1 MLGASALSFLTSLS
15 SLPPAGRPDRV
26 SVAIERWQDRLAD
39 TPLAERAAS
48 LIADPNGYALI
59 TAIFGNSPYLT
70 ESWLAESETIFR
82 LIDTGPDRTMA
93 EILDAINDG
102 LAAQDTAVVS
112 RALRRAKR
120 RAALVTAIA
129 DISGVWTLEQVTEI
143 LSDLAAKALDCASG
157 HALAILRARKGEEM
171 SPALVA
177 DSRRGLVILGM
188 GKLGARE
195 LNYSSDIDIIVLY
208 DADRV
213 APEIMAL
220 MEYSLTEVYV
230 KAARTLVRLL
240 HERDADGYVFRTDL
254 RLRPDPASTPLA
266 MSVLS
271 AETYYETVGQNWE
284 RAAMIKARPVAGD
297 IDAGYI
303 FLKNL
308 RPYIW
313 RKHLDFAAIQD
324 IHSIKRQI
332 HAHKGGAD
340 IAVYGH
346 NVKVGR
352 GGIREIEFFA
362 QTQQL
367 IWGGRDPAVRVAG
380 TIPALYALVH
390 AGRVQQS
397 TADELAAIYR
407 YLRKVEHRLQM
418 IEDQQT
424 HSLPNDIE
432 GLARVAAFLGEP
444 SAEALEALLMKTF
457 GRVQHIYSELFEEAP
472 TLSATGSLVF
482 TGIDD
487 DPDTLATLA
496 SLGFKEGGRLSEAV
510 RGWHHGRIRATRST
524 RARELLTELMPAL
537 LDAFGKTPDPDG
549 AFGRFDTFLSNL
561 PAGIQLFSLLYS
573 NPQLLDTLAE
583 VMGAAPALANY
594 LGRHPRLL
602 DGLLADTTAVGRE
615 ALASDLARQLEET
628 SSYEE
633 ALDLVRRWTG
643 DRRFQA
649 GLALLRGN
657 LTPEAAGIH
666 LSNVAEVV
674 IAALLGPVEAAFQQI
689 HGEIT
694 GGRFAVIAYGKLG
707 ARELS
712 PTSDLDLVFL
722 YDYSEAVEQSNGQK
736 PLPPSLYFQ
745 RLGQRLISALTALT
759 AEGELYQV
767 DMRLRPSGNKG
778 PVASEF
784 AGFIRYQREE
794 AWTWEHMALTR
805 ARPVAGDADLQNEI
819 ATVRQAILTAPRD
832 CSTLLLD
839 IADMRRRIARERPGN
854 DPFDIKDRPGGL
866 VDVEFIAQFLQLSY
880 AGKNPEILVGH
891 TAEAFERLGAAGI
904 LPPDKAERLARG
916 ARLWQA
922 VQSML
927 RLMSLPGRFDP
938 DTAPADLKRALAR
951 GAQHVDFAA
960 LQQDMTDTAAT
971 VRAIWNNLID
981 QPAAFLAA
989 EAKEEN

>member
-1 MLGASALSFLTSLS
+1 MSFLASLS

-26 SVAIERWQDRLAD
+26 AVAIERWQDRIAD
-39 TPLAERAAS
+39 TPWAERAAS
-48 LIADPNGYALI
+48 LIADPTGYALI

-93 EILDAINDG
+93 EILGAINDG
-102 LAAQDTAVVS
+102 LAAQDTMIVA
-112 RALRRAKR
+112 RELRRAKR
-120 RAALVTAIA
+120 QAALVTAIA
-129 DISGVWTLEQVTEI
+129 DIGGVWSLEQVTEI
-143 LSDLAAKALDCASG
+143 LSDLASRALDCAAG
-157 HALAILRARKGEEM
+157 HALALLRVRKGEEM
-171 SPALVA
+171 SPELIET
-177 DSRRGLVILGM
+177 SRRGLVILGM

-213 APEIMAL
+213 VPQIMAL

-230 KAARTLVRLL
+230 KATRTLVKLL

-297 IDAGYI
+297 IDAGLL

-332 HAHKGGAD
+332 HAHKGGGD

-367 IWGGRDPAVRVAG
+367 IWGGRDPAVRVSG
-380 TIPALYALVH
+380 TIPALYALVN
-390 AGRVQQS
+390 AGRVQKA

-418 IEDQQT
+418 VEDQQT
-424 HSLPNDIE
+424 HSLPNDRD
-432 GLARVAAFLGEP
+432 GLERIAAFLDEG
-444 SAEALEALLMKTF
+444 SAEAFEAHLMKTF
-457 GRVQHIYSELFEEAP
+457 GRVQDIYADLFEEAP
-472 TLSATGSLVF
+472 TLSASGSLVF
-482 TGIDD
+482 TGIEN
-487 DPDTLATLA
+487 DPDTIATL
-496 SLGFKEGGRLSEAV
+496 SGMGYRDGPRVSETV

-537 LDAFGKTPDPDG
+537 LAAFGKTPDPDG

-561 PAGIQLFSLLYS
+561 PAGVQLFSLLYS

-583 VMGAAPALANY
+583 VMGAAPALADY

-602 DGLLADTTAVGRE
+602 DGLLADTTAVGRDG
-615 ALASDLARQLEET
+615 LANDLTRQLDEAN
-628 SSYEE
+628 SYEE

-649 GLALLRGN
+649 GLALLRGTM
-657 LTPEAAGIH
+657 TPEAGGIH

-674 IAALLGPVEAAFQQI
+674 IAALLAPVEAAFQQV
-689 HGEIT
+689 HGEVP

-722 YDYSEAVEQSNGQK
+722 YDFAEGAEQSNGTK

-805 ARPVAGDADLQNEI
+805 ARPVAGDADLQSEI
-819 ATVRQAILTAPRD
+819 ETVRQSLLTAPRD
-832 CSTLLLD
+832 TSKLLLD
-839 IADMRRRIARERPGN
+839 IADMRRRVARERPGN

-866 VDVEFIAQFLQLSY
+866 VDVEFIAQFLMLSH
-880 AGKNPEILVGH
+880 ARKHPGLLSGH
-891 TAEAFERLGAAGI
+891 TSEAFEKLGAAGI
-904 LPPDKAERLARG
+904 LPLDKAERLARG
-916 ARLWQA
+916 SRLWQA

-951 GAQHVDFAA
+951 GAQHSDFAA
-960 LQQDMTDTAAT
+960 LQKDMADTAAT
-971 VRAIWNNLID
+971 VRAIWDHLIE

-989 EAKEEN
+989 EAKED